1 MENKFIK
8 NVGVFLLE
16 IAKKPGEVGAIAPS
30 SKNLGNE
37 ITDYIKTGKKPV
49 NIIEV
54 GPGTGVMTE
63 VIAKKLKPHDKF
75 DVIEYNPQFVEVLK
89 EKFKDYPNIHVHCVS
104 IIDWKPDYKYDY
116 MVSCLPFNVFAP
128 EFVEAILKHYEEIM
142 KKGSMISYFEY
153 MVFPK
158 IKKAILNGD
167 KKDNFQRL
175 HNILSDFRNK
185 YEISKRRVYKNFPPA
200 YVYNL
205 KMK

>member
-37 ITDYIKTGKKPV
+37 ITDYIKTGKNPV

-63 VIAKKLKPHDKF
+63 AIAKKLKPHDKF

-89 EKFKDYPNIHVHCVS
+89 ERFKAYPNIHVHCVS

-116 MVSCLPFNVFAP
+116 MVSCLPFNVFEP

-142 KKGSMISYFEY
+142 KKGSMVSYFEY
-153 MVFPK
+153 MVFPR
-158 IKKAILNGD
+158 IKKAMLNGN
-167 KKDNFQRL
+167 KKESFQRL
-175 HNILSDFRNK
+175 HEILSDFRNK

>member
-1 MENKFIK
+1 MK

-16 IAKKPGEVGAIAPS
+16 IARKPGEVGAIAPS

-37 ITDYIKTGKKPV
+37 ISGYIRTGKNPL

-54 GPGTGVMTE
+54 GPGTGVMTDII
-63 VIAKKLKPHDKF
+63 VKKLTPHDNF

-89 EKFKDYPNIHVHCVS
+89 EKYKDYPNVHIHCIS
-104 IIDWKPDYKYDY
+104 IIDWKPDYQYDY
-116 MVSCLPFNVFAP
+116 MVSCLPFNVFAA
-128 EFVEAILKHYEEIM
+128 EFVESILKHYEEIM
-142 KKGSMISYFEY
+142 KPGSIISYFEY

-158 IKKAILNGD
+158 IKKVILNGN
-167 KKDNFQRL
+167 KKENFERL
-175 HNILSDFRNK
+175 HYLLSNFRNK